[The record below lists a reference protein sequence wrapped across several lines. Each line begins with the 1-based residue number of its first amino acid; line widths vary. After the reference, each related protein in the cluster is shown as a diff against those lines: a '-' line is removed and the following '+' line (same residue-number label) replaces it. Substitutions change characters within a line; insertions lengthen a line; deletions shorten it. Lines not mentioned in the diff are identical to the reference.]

1 MGCTYFSGPG
11 FVGHICHGDH
21 WLSLEPFG
29 AKVWCD
35 DHNWLGPTFYRS
47 EAALKVIEKPSQK
60 TWAAYCKWRET
71 LRPNATSHRGAACG
85 ASGGLPGYTAGG
97 NNGETN
103 AGPDADN
110 A

>member
-29 AKVWCD
+29 AKVWCN

-47 EAALKVIEKPSQK
+47 EAALKVIETPSRK
-60 TWAAYCKWRET
+60 TWAAYAKWRET
-71 LRPNATSHRGAACG
+71 LKPNVEAQGRRTAQQAGVPLERSVRRDAEN
-85 ASGGLPGYTAGG
+85 GG
-97 NNGETN
+97 
-103 AGPDADN
+103 
-110 A
+110 

>member
-29 AKVWCD
+29 AKVWVD

-47 EAALKVIEKPSQK
+47 EAALKVIESPSKK
-60 TWAAYCKWRET
+60 TWGAYEKWRKT
-71 LRPNATSHRGAACG
+71 LKPNAAMTGPAGVQVHEPVGRHP
-85 ASGGLPGYTAGG
+85 PGEEC
-97 NNGETN
+97 NELVE
-103 AGPDADN
+103 
-110 A
+110 

>member
-47 EAALKVIEKPSQK
+47 EAALKVIEKPSRK

-71 LRPNATSHRGAACG
+71 LRPNAQVT
-85 ASGGLPGYTAGG
+85 GLRRSY
-97 NNGETN
+97 GE
-103 AGPDADN
+103 GPVD
-110 A
+110 